1 MKKAIIKEKY
11 ATIKV
16 LPSSVEKANQ
26 IKEITGI
33 SQFRIIEHLLDK
45 ELTKLSVKASAND
58 FKNDVRNLK
67 QILMKSINVR
77 LFKGRIS
84 YAQYPYLKLH
94 DFFIYPFFYFSFA
107 YKYGWWTRIK
117 ILGKWYKLS
126 KIKNNKQ

>member
-67 QILMKSINVR
+67 
-77 LFKGRIS
+77 
-84 YAQYPYLKLH
+84 
-94 DFFIYPFFYFSFA
+94 
-107 YKYGWWTRIK
+107 
-117 ILGKWYKLS
+117 
-126 KIKNNKQ
+126 